1 MRQIMLTVR
10 PLLLCAVLL
19 GAMATQ
25 PARSVEATGMHSSA
39 DCDRLCL
46 RSMADRLVTS
56 IARHDPAVLPLASTY
71 AATENGVP
79 AALPMM
85 STWQIA
91 SGTGGRFYAID
102 SVSHQVFFMVSM
114 REGVADAL
122 IFGRFRLKQR
132 RFSEIELYVDRSRGD
147 GGFMFDGTGPG
158 HFPSVWTQQIPR
170 SRLPS
175 RSALIRAGRAMFDP
189 SVAGL
194 PIAPYCRLMEN
205 GRLVAEDPKVL
216 KWVDPGGNGLHPNP
230 DGTLPIPCGLPPN
243 RPVDPLARLVVAD
256 TQAGIVISI
265 ATVQGV
271 VQPYLITKP
280 TVSAFIP
287 LSLLRPYM
295 DMLRHQRAAG
305 VFTLPALRGM
315 RASNTT
321 VQMWR
326 IFDGKLQAMQL
337 LEHLQPP
344 SAASPWTAPTT
355 PDGSIQ

>member
-1 MRQIMLTVR
+1 MVR
-10 PLLLCAVLL
+10 PLLLCTALL
-19 GAMATQ
+19 GILVAHS
-25 PARSVEATGMHSSA
+25 ARSAQAPRGHSSA
-39 DCDRLCL
+39 DCDRACL
-46 RSMADRLVTS
+46 RSMADQLLAS
-56 IARHDPAVLPLASTY
+56 IAKHEPGSLPLARTY
-71 AATENGVP
+71 AATENGVA
-79 AALPMM
+79 AALSMM
-85 STWQIA
+85 STWQVA
-91 SGTGGRFYAID
+91 SGIGGHFYAID
-102 SVSHQVFFMVSM
+102 PQLQQVFFIVSM
-114 REGVADAL
+114 REGAADAL
-122 IFGRFRLKQR
+122 IFGCFRLKQR

-158 HFPSVWTQQIPR
+158 HFPAVWTEQVPL

-175 RSALIRAGRAMFDP
+175 RSTLVQAGRSMFDP
-189 SVAGL
+189 GVAGL
-194 PIAPYCRLMEN
+194 SVAPSCRLMEN

-243 RPVDPLARLVVAD
+243 RPADPHARLVVAD

-271 VQPYLITKP
+271 VQPYLITDP

-287 LSLLRPYM
+287 LSLLKPYM
-295 DMLRHQRAAG
+295 DMLRHQRATG
-305 VFTLPALRGM
+305 TFTLPALRGM

-344 SAASPWTAPTT
+344 KAVSPWATSTI